1 MEHLVVRVAGQDLGL
16 DLARVREIAVAPPLT
31 RVPGT
36 PAPLRGLVALHGRTL
51 PVVDL
56 GSRLAG
62 VAVPLDA
69 RTPVVV
75 VEARLAHDRY
85 AVALLVE
92 EVGRL
97 VETGTLLERPV
108 ALAPFDDVALCS
120 WFALLDGVLVPILDL
135 DAALA
140 PASFGAVA
148 RRSAPVRERAGDP
161 QAPSAVDADAPP
173 PRMRA
178 PIDAPAPSPAPA
190 PIPASVRSPAPAP
203 ILVTVRNPA
212 PASNRATVRNPA
224 PPPAER
230 PTAPRLADDRATHC
244 IPVSPVLAV
253 SKASSPEVSPPSAA
267 RPFTLPHLPLA
278 LGVETAPPPAYPRT
292 AAEPTRSA
300 PPPKLR
306 RGAAAF
312 AATAL
317 AIAIAAALLSA
328 ITAAPPRTSDTSS
341 ATALPTRRGADD
353 EAAARGR
360 RAPIASE
367 TPPTIP
373 VAAVHPERGA
383 GAEPPARARSTPAVE
398 TSSSTAVHPDRGAVA
413 EAPPRGR
420 GSCTSVIA
428 RGDTLWGLAARRLGD
443 PERWR
448 EIFAANRDVID
459 DPDVISPGD
468 RLEFDCAG
476 APLSGGA
483 RPRTP

>member
-16 DLARVREIAVAPPLT
+16 DLGRVQEIVVAPPLT

-161 QAPSAVDADAPP
+161 QAPSAVDADAAP

-212 PASNRATVRNPA
+212 PASN
-224 PPPAER
+224 
-230 PTAPRLADDRATHC
+230 PRR
-244 IPVSPVLAV
+244 
-253 SKASSPEVSPPSAA
+253 
-267 RPFTLPHLPLA
+267 
-278 LGVETAPPPAYPRT
+278 
-292 AAEPTRSA
+292 
-300 PPPKLR
+300 
-306 RGAAAF
+306 
-312 AATAL
+312 
-317 AIAIAAALLSA
+317 
-328 ITAAPPRTSDTSS
+328 
-341 ATALPTRRGADD
+341 
-353 EAAARGR
+353 
-360 RAPIASE
+360 
-367 TPPTIP
+367 
-373 VAAVHPERGA
+373 
-383 GAEPPARARSTPAVE
+383 
-398 TSSSTAVHPDRGAVA
+398 
-413 EAPPRGR
+413 
-420 GSCTSVIA
+420 
-428 RGDTLWGLAARRLGD
+428 
-443 PERWR
+443 
-448 EIFAANRDVID
+448 
-459 DPDVISPGD
+459 
-468 RLEFDCAG
+468 
-476 APLSGGA
+476 
-483 RPRTP
+483 